1 MVYLWSRTLDHL
13 TCEDQWIVSKVENKN
28 PCLFQN
34 AQLWNQGILDV
45 LFHHIPFSHTFQSI
59 PPQECRFHAP
69 KMTCLNDVLVGQKT
83 SVQQSYRMTE
93 PPHIQGQLLLFLLL
107 LALSSFPS
115 FDFSFYWLTGTSLQS
130 SLREPSLQFQSPHVQ
145 WHEHTLENHLFGQLS
160 AWAMLLLRA
169 DKVTWLKKHTPL
181 FCDL

>member
-13 TCEDQWIVSKVENKN
+13 TCEDQWIVSKVENKKT
-28 PCLFQN
+28 CLFQN

-59 PPQECRFHAP
+59 PPQECRFHVP
-69 KMTCLNDVLVGQKT
+69 KMTCLNCKSKNKCPTILPHDRT
-83 SVQQSYRMTE
+83 
-93 PPHIQGQLLLFLLL
+93 PHIQGQVLLFLLL